1 MIRTHGYSKRSSYG
15 FTLIEVMVVIVIL
28 SILAAMVVP
37 RIMDRPEQ
45 ARITKAKS
53 DIRAIEAALGL
64 YKLDNLYYPSTD
76 QGLEALIAK
85 PSGSPEARNWK
96 QGGYVDRLPNDP
108 WGNQYLYLSPG
119 THGEIDIY
127 STGPDPQS
135 GEDDIGN
142 WALD

>member
-1 MIRTHGYSKRSSYG
+1 MTRTHGYKRSSYG

-85 PSGSPEARNWK
+85 PAGRPEAKNWK

-119 THGEIDIY
+119 SHGEIDIY
-127 STGPDPQS
+127 STGPDLQS
-135 GEDDIGN
+135 AEDDIGN